1 MFKFGTFYRILA
13 SMGIIGFTGQVK
25 CQCDTNLLAQ
35 CAVKLLNVSN
45 LMRMTVYVTMSP
57 NVSHNFRTE
66 LLFATHRHYNPTL
79 LLHHFEIELFNP
91 NQYILP
97 HAYLVAARSV
107 PDLVDHLD
115 TINVTGI
122 SWQPQVNFIV
132 ALETPTEV
140 THNALEPVY
149 RRFWFNNM
157 FQSVL
162 LVPEL
167 TGNGTTVNA
176 LAWYPFRQRCG
187 EYHMP
192 KKVNTCV
199 RLLRD
204 DDGGHNNSGLWNVS
218 NVFGGRIPETFN
230 YNCKVKIAGFHWPPM
245 TLLSNHTPRR
255 MIRGMDVEVV
265 KLMGRIGHVKL
276 ELSEVEHNQR
286 WGVMFANGTW
296 NGGFGQLSR
305 HRADFLIG
313 GGIMTY
319 ERLKRFDSAPGRQV
333 IRFPIYTPL
342 PRKLPYWQN
351 MLKVFSG
358 SFWLT
363 LFVVFALTSGL
374 LWLSGKH
381 LPSEKRTFA
390 DFGHCLIISWAIL
403 CSVSSDRQPTSVSS
417 KMIYLSWVI
426 YMLHISAVYT
436 SMQLIY
442 LYKPKYERPMR
453 TINEVKESGLLAC
466 SVPTFIPIA
475 RSMSAENF
483 NMTEF
488 TPCTDMLSSANRL
501 LRQKDIIILDPED
514 HFEALV
520 SGSIK
525 KVNKVDEMVIVYNI
539 GIYMQK
545 GNPFKDIL
553 TKAQITA
560 YETGLHVKWRGDASP
575 SRPLKKDRF
584 IKVKKLN
591 VNELQGA
598 FMILICGLCIG
609 LMIFIFE
616 YSFRPN

>member
-1 MFKFGTFYRILA
+1 MFMLGTFYRILA
-13 SMGIIGFTGQVK
+13 SIGIIGSIGQVK
-25 CQCDTNLLAQ
+25 CDTDLLAQ

-45 LMRMTVYVTMSP
+45 LMQMTVYVTMSS
-57 NVSHNFRTE
+57 NVSYNFRTE
-66 LLFATHRHYNPTL
+66 LLSAMHRNYNPTL
-79 LLHHFEIELFNP
+79 LLHRFEIKTFNP
-91 NQYILP
+91 NRYIVP
-97 HAYLVAARSV
+97 HAYLVAAHAV
-107 PDLVDHLD
+107 PDLVGHLD
-115 TINVTGI
+115 TINVTAV

-132 ALETPTEV
+132 TLETPTEV

-162 LVPEL
+162 LVPKL

-187 EYHMP
+187 GYHMP
-192 KKVNTCV
+192 NKVNTCV
-199 RLLRD
+199 RQLWD
-204 DDGGHNNSGLWNVS
+204 NDGGYNNSGRWNVT
-218 NVFGGRIPETFN
+218 NVFARRIPDTFN
-230 YNCKVKIAGFHWPPM
+230 NCKVKIAGFHWPPM

-265 KLMGRIGHVKL
+265 KLMGRIGRVKL
-276 ELSEVEHNQR
+276 EFNEVEHDQR
-286 WGVMFANGTW
+286 WGVMLANGTW
-296 NGGFGQLSR
+296 NGGFGALSR

-313 GGIMTY
+313 GGIMTHQ
-319 ERLKRFDSAPGRQV
+319 RLEMFDSAPGRQV
-333 IRFPIYTPL
+333 IRFPIYTPM
-342 PRKLPYWQN
+342 PRRLPYWQN

-358 SFWLT
+358 NFWLM
-363 LFVVFALTSGL
+363 LFIVFALTSGL
-374 LWLSGKH
+374 LWLSGSH

-390 DFGHCLIISWAIL
+390 DLGHCLIISWAIL
-403 CSVSSDRQPTSVSS
+403 CSVPSDRQPTSVSS

-453 TINEVKESGLLAC
+453 TIDDVKKSGLLVC

-475 RSMSAENF
+475 HSMSVENF
-483 NMTEF
+483 NLTQI
-488 TPCTDMLSSANRL
+488 TSCSDMVTSANRL

-520 SGSIK
+520 SSSMK
-525 KVNKVDEMVIVYNI
+525 KVNKVDEVVIVYI
-539 GIYMQK
+539 ISIYMQK
-545 GNPFKDIL
+545 GNPFKGIL

-560 YETGLHVKWRGDASP
+560 YETGLHAKWREDASP

-591 VNELQGA
+591 VDELQGA
-598 FMILICGLCIG
+598 FMILICGQCIG
-609 LMIFIFE
+609 LMIFILEWF
-616 YSFRPN
+616 FGPN